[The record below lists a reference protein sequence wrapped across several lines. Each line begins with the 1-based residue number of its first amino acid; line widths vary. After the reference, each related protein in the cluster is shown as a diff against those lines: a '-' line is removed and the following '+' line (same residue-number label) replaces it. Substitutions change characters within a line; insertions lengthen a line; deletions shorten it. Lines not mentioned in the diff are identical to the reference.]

1 MEGYSE
7 PTGSQQQTSGTPTVL
22 GADGDTPH
30 LEGKVVAH
38 YHAGPLGATTVVG
51 TKLNLRDPRRGSG
64 RVSGG
69 HGSRVEIG
77 GPQSP
82 KSNCLVFEVDLI

>member
-38 YHAGPLGATTVVG
+38 YHAGPLGATKVNSLAFCG
-51 TKLNLRDPRRGSG
+51 PGFRNNRMFLEPGPRAHPHSVNIRSAF
-64 RVSGG
+64 S
-69 HGSRVEIG
+69 S
-77 GPQSP
+77 
-82 KSNCLVFEVDLI
+82 